1 MVWDCGKWLL
11 HCINVFLT
19 MKGEVVIYITDIF
32 VIAGVIWYL
41 VWSISLF
48 RNLRLQTDVHMKKL
62 DVLISI
68 DKTLKKLNDKH
79 PG

>member
-1 MVWDCGKWLL
+1 
-11 HCINVFLT
+11 

-68 DKTLKKLNDKH
+68 DKELKKLNDKH
-79 PG
+79 PGG